1 MFKQKYNDLLSNYEI
16 REYEKKQHYEGPLS
30 LLNEAVK
37 QKREVFINLRSN
49 RKIVAGVVA
58 YDKHMNM
65 VLERAVEIYKETG
78 NKTQPRERKLGK
90 MFLRGDNVVVV
101 VLL

>member
-1 MFKQKYNDLLSNYEI
+1 MFKHKYNDLLSNYEI
-16 REYEKKQHYEGPLS
+16 REYERKHHCEGPLS

-65 VLERAVEIYKETG
+65 VLERAVEIYKEAG
-78 NKTQPRERKLGK
+78 SRNQSKERKLGK

-101 VLL
+101 VLM